1 MMKHFIDKCWRVK
14 KNLFAPQMQM
24 IVSAGGVVGKV
35 KRCFENLRKIFLAES
50 LDVAGRA
57 GGWRCMGDNPSG
69 ASRPQ
74 LAPPCNVSTQN
85 FKMTHLLKL
94 SNVD

>member
-1 MMKHFIDKCWRVK
+1 
-14 KNLFAPQMQM
+14 MQM

-57 GGWRCMGDNPSG
+57 GGWRCMGDNPSV

-74 LAPPCNVSTQN
+74 LASASNVSTKN
-85 FKMTHLLKL
+85 FSGTNSIL
-94 SNVD
+94 NDD